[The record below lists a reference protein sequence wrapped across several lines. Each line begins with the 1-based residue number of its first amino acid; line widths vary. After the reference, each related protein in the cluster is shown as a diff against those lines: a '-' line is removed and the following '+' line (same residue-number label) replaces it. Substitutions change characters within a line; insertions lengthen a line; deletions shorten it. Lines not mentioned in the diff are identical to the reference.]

1 MRKKDRNYYRFA
13 KKTKKKKQNKTI
25 QILASYVHVPQA
37 KKLFNYKYALI
48 VAKLIFCH
56 SHANLP
62 KTSPNKSKCWK
73 KCVFLLHLA
82 GHGQRIKPLYNYAKN
97 VSVLLL
103 FFRILSFLTLSL
115 FSWDLVVKIL
125 ICFFCDSWR
134 ILVESYWQFTLLAK

>member
-13 KKTKKKKQNKTI
+13 KKKKNKTK
-25 QILASYVHVPQA
+25 QYKFWLHMRMCHKQKSY
-37 KKLFNYKYALI
+37 LI
-48 VAKLIFCH
+48 TNMPLYLLQNSFFAI
-56 SHANLP
+56 SQENLP
-62 KTSPNKSKCWK
+62 KTSPNKSECWK

-82 GHGQRIKPLYNYAKN
+82 GHGRRIKPLYNYAKN

-125 ICFFCDSWR
+125 ICFFCDSWP